1 MKNDFTQGT
10 HLEQRQQDVDAFWE
24 AMDKTDLELCRG
36 RPLSRTAQAMF
47 DLGVSA
53 LRPPTQEELAE
64 AFKDV
69 PLFAPS
75 KIDLRRMSDEAGELT
90 TEAQRLIPPPNYRIE

>member
-10 HLEQRQQDVDAFWE
+10 QMEQRQQDVDAFWE

-36 RPLSRTAQAMF
+36 RPLSPIAQAMF
-47 DLGVSA
+47 DIGVAA
-53 LRPPTQEELAE
+53 LRPPTPKELEEAYRDI
-64 AFKDV
+64 A
-69 PLFAPS
+69 PFAPS
-75 KIDLRRMSDEAGELT
+75 KMDLKRMSDEAAELT

>member
-36 RPLSRTAQAMF
+36 RPLRSGATNP
-47 DLGVSA
+47 DGTPLSA
-53 LRPPTQEELAE
+53 DW
-64 AFKDV
+64 K
-69 PLFAPS
+69 PS
-75 KIDLRRMSDEAGELT
+75 
-90 TEAQRLIPPPNYRIE
+90 TENKP